1 MRSQRIFQGLVMSTA
16 ATAAALLLTACG
28 SGQPQAQ
35 TTTPAG
41 TGTATSSVSPG
52 ASSAP
57 STVPAPS
64 SSADTPG
71 TSTASAAPAP
81 GEPGLCKA
89 AGLSAATDASGGGAA
104 GSVYMKLNLTNTG
117 SEPCVLRGFAGVSLT
132 ADAAGAPIGAP
143 AVRDES
149 AMPADVLLAPGQTG
163 SAVLR
168 YTQAGN
174 YTDCAMVDAAG
185 YRIYPPEDT
194 ASLFLPQPTKACS
207 NTGITLLTIGPFQPA

>member
-16 ATAAALLLTACG
+16 AAAAALMLSACG
-28 SGQPQAQ
+28 PAQPQSQPTAAS
-35 TTTPAG
+35 TG
-41 TGTATSSVSPG
+41 TGTGS
-52 ASSAP
+52 ASS
-57 STVPAPS
+57 PASPEAS
-64 SSADTPG
+64 
-71 TSTASAAPAP
+71 STASAPPSSTGTSPSSAAPATGDP
-81 GEPGLCKA
+81 ALCKA

-117 SEPCVLRGFAGVSLT
+117 SEPCVLRGYPGVSLT

-149 AMPADVLLAPGQTG
+149 TAVVDVLLAPGQTG

-174 YTDCAMVDAAG
+174 YSDCAMVDAAG

-194 ASLFLPQPTKACS
+194 ESLFLTQPTRACS
-207 NTGITLLTIGPFQPA
+207 NGAITLLAISPFQPA

>member
-16 ATAAALLLTACG
+16 AAAAALMLSACG
-28 SGQPQAQ
+28 PAQPQSQPTAAN
-35 TTTPAG
+35 TG
-41 TGTATSSVSPG
+41 TGTGSASSPASPE
-52 ASSAP
+52 ASSAAP
-57 STVPAPS
+57 TASAPPS
-64 SSADTPG
+64 STGTPP
-71 TSTASAAPAP
+71 SSAAPAP
-81 GEPGLCKA
+81 GDPALCKA

-117 SEPCVLRGFAGVSLT
+117 SEPCVLRGYPGVSLT

-149 AMPADVLLAPGQTG
+149 TAAADVLLAPGQTG

-174 YTDCAMVDAAG
+174 YSDCGIVDAAG

-194 ASLFLPQPTKACS
+194 DSLFLPQPTRACS
-207 NTGITLLTIGPFQPA
+207 NSAITLLAISPFQPA

>member
-1 MRSQRIFQGLVMSTA
+1 MRSQRISHGLVMT
-16 ATAAALLLTACG
+16 TAAAAAALMLSGCG
-28 SGQPQAQ
+28 PSQPQTQATTAPGTSSASPDA
-35 TTTPAG
+35 TTTSPPA
-41 TGTATSSVSPG
+41 TGTPSATSS
-52 ASSAP
+52 A
-57 STVPAPS
+57 T
-64 SSADTPG
+64 
-71 TSTASAAPAP
+71 APAMGNTGAP
-81 GEPGLCKA
+81 GFCKA

-117 SEPCVLRGFAGVSLT
+117 SEACVLRGFAGVSLA

-143 AVRDES
+143 ATRDE
-149 AMPADVLLAPGQTG
+149 ATAPVDVLLAPGQTG

-174 YTDCAMVDAAG
+174 YSDCAITDAAG

-207 NTGITLLTIGPFQPA
+207 NAGITLLSIGAFQPA